1 LRLKFEHQAALVI
14 LDIRVD
20 THMYPA
26 RSIANRFGLGTGDT
40 DLANAFLLLGALP
53 LVVMVG
59 SESALFWF
67 ATSSEAAS
75 IGTYNGR
82 TQGTSLIDL
91 FAATTLLGSA
101 CLAIVAYFI
110 ADCSQRLGR
119 DAYARLLTWW
129 VVLSAGV
136 YVLLFQV
143 PLSLWS
149 TRSWRILGAA
159 PELCPAARVAG
170 NLETGGC
177 GTELV
182 NWLLSLSTPL
192 IVLASVAA
200 LLGAVST
207 LAASTAPPSP
217 SEWKMQRQ
225 AADVWLFIGSG
236 LLIVG
241 LVFHHAWGRWL
252 AANWGLSETKEF
264 VALIAAYTSFKGVQA
279 SVLIAAYYIP
289 IVCIFAAR
297 ADAIAQ
303 AANPGRPERAEKY
316 KERHSLTFP
325 ISAVIKSIGG
335 MLAPFIASMLGPI
348 SDLAK
353 AIH

>member
-1 LRLKFEHQAALVI
+1 MH
-14 LDIRVD
+14 
-20 THMYPA
+20 PA
-26 RSIANRFGLGTGDT
+26 RALAAHFGLGTGDT
-40 DLANAFLLLGALP
+40 NLANAFILLGALP
-53 LVVMVG
+53 LIVMVG

-67 ATSSEAAS
+67 ATQSEAAS
-75 IGTYNGR
+75 TGSYNSR
-82 TQGTSLIDL
+82 MQGTSLVDM
-91 FAATTLLGSA
+91 FAATTLLCGV
-101 CLAIVAYFI
+101 CVAIVGYFI
-110 ADCSQRLGR
+110 GECSQRLKQG
-119 DAYARLLTWW
+119 AYVQLLTWW
-129 VVLSAGV
+129 FGLSLGV
-136 YVLLFQV
+136 YAVLILA
-143 PLSLWS
+143 PLYLWS

-159 PELCPAARVAG
+159 PEVCPAARLPG

-182 NWLLSLSTPL
+182 NWLLTLSSPL
-192 IVLASVAA
+192 IVFASVAA

-207 LAASTAPPSP
+207 LAASSTPQSP

-252 AANWGLSETKEF
+252 AANWGLSENKEF

-289 IVCIFAAR
+289 IVSIFAAR
-297 ADAIAQ
+297 ADAIALT
-303 AANPGRPERAEKY
+303 ANPERPERAEKY
-316 KERHSLTFP
+316 KERHGLTFP
-325 ISAVIKSIGG
+325 ISAVVKSIGG
-335 MLAPFIASMLGPI
+335 ILAPFIASMLGPI